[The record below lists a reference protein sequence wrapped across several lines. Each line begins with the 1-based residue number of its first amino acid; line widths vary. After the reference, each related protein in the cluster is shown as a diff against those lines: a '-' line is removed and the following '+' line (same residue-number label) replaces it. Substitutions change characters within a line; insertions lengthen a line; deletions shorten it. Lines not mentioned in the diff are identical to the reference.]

1 MYKLILLGL
10 FATAL
15 NPIFAK
21 KRVEKE
27 TAVLINTELAFSAM
41 SVEKGMA
48 AAFIAFADK
57 DVVKLSDGRFPIV
70 GKEALEASFKDAP
83 AGFTL
88 SWYPLKAE
96 VSRSADLGYTY
107 GNWELTTANGE
118 KRYGNYMSVWKKQD
132 DGSWKF
138 VLDGGNTT
146 PPPVK

>member
-70 GKEALEASFKDAP
+70 GKAALEASFKDAP

-107 GNWELTTANGE
+107 GN
-118 KRYGNYMSVWKKQD
+118 
-132 DGSWKF
+132 
-138 VLDGGNTT
+138 
-146 PPPVK
+146 